1 MIRKRINGYLWFVN
15 IYLTLD
21 GYICTIKNIKMSIN
35 SIFQFLVPKDKKFF
49 PLFEQASNNL
59 ILLAETLH
67 EAVNAPN
74 AEREVYF
81 SKIEELEVVIEEI
94 THKTH
99 LELSRNFITPFDR
112 EDIHSL
118 IKAIDNVADFMHG
131 AASKMRLYQV
141 EKITKSIRKL
151 TEINLEA
158 CQLIGAGIKEL
169 KVMDNKA
176 IKETCK
182 KINKLE
188 SKADIVFDKAVAD
201 IFENETDAKNI
212 IKYKEVLSALES
224 ASDKCKSV
232 SNVMEQISV
241 KHS

>member
-1 MIRKRINGYLWFVN
+1 
-15 IYLTLD
+15 
-21 GYICTIKNIKMSIN
+21 MSMN
-35 SIFQFLVPKDKKFF
+35 SFFQFFVPKEKKFF
-49 PLFEQASNNL
+49 PLFEEASTNL

-67 EAVNAPN
+67 EAVNAPKK
-74 AEREVYF
+74 ERDEHF
-81 SKIEELEVVIEEI
+81 KKIEDLEATIEEI

-99 LELSRNFITPFDR
+99 IELSKNFITPFDR

-118 IKAIDNVADFMHG
+118 IKSIDNVADYMHS
-131 AASKMRLYQV
+131 AASKMKIYHV

-158 CQLIGAGIKEL
+158 CKLIGEGIKEL
-169 KVMDNKA
+169 KDMNNHKA
-176 IKETCK
+176 IKDTCK

-188 SKADIVFDKAVAD
+188 NKADSVFDKAVAD
-201 IFENETDAKNI
+201 IFENETDAINI

>member
-1 MIRKRINGYLWFVN
+1 M
-15 IYLTLD
+15 TL
-21 GYICTIKNIKMSIN
+21 N
-35 SIFQFLVPKDKKFF
+35 SIFQFFVPKDKKFF
-49 PLFEQASNNL
+49 PLFEQASANL
-59 ILLAETLH
+59 VVLAETLH
-67 EAVNAPN
+67 EAVNAPKD
-74 AEREVYF
+74 ERENYF
-81 SKIEELEVVIEEI
+81 KKIEELEAIIEEI

-112 EDIHSL
+112 EDIHTL
-118 IKAIDNVADFMHG
+118 IKAIDNVADNMHG
-131 AASKMRLYQV
+131 AASRMRLYQV

-151 TEINLEA
+151 TEINLES
-158 CQLIGAGIKEL
+158 CQLINQGIKQL
-169 KVMDNKA
+169 KDMNNIKM

-188 SKADIVFDKAVAD
+188 SKADAVFDKAVSD

-212 IKYKEVLSALES
+212 IKYKEVLSALEM

>member
-1 MIRKRINGYLWFVN
+1 M
-15 IYLTLD
+15 TL
-21 GYICTIKNIKMSIN
+21 NN
-35 SIFQFLVPKDKKFF
+35 IFQFLVPKDKKFF
-49 PLFEQASNNL
+49 PLFEEASANL
-59 ILLAETLH
+59 VILAETLH
-67 EAVNAPN
+67 EAVNAPRL
-74 AEREVYF
+74 ERDEYF
-81 SKIEELEVVIEEI
+81 KKIEELEAVIEEI

-99 LELSRNFITPFDR
+99 LELSKNFITPFDR

-118 IKAIDNVADFMHG
+118 IKAIDNVADYMHG
-131 AASKMRLYQV
+131 AASRMRLYQV

-158 CQLIGAGIKEL
+158 CQLINEGIKQL
-169 KVMDNKA
+169 RDMNNIKM

-188 SKADIVFDKAVAD
+188 SKADVVFDKAVAD

-224 ASDKCKSV
+224 ASDKCKIV
-232 SNVMEQISV
+232 ANVMEQISV

>member
-1 MIRKRINGYLWFVN
+1 
-15 IYLTLD
+15 
-21 GYICTIKNIKMSIN
+21 MSLN
-35 SIFQFLVPKDKKFF
+35 NIFQFFVPKDKKFF
-49 PLFEQASNNL
+49 PLFEQASANL

-67 EAVNAPN
+67 EAVNAPKT
-74 AEREVYF
+74 EREDYYK
-81 SKIEELEVVIEEI
+81 KIEELEATIEEI

-118 IKAIDNVADFMHG
+118 IKAIDNVADYMHG

-158 CQLIGAGIKEL
+158 CQLIGVGIKEL
-169 KVMDNKA
+169 KDMKDHKA
-176 IKETCK
+176 IKDTCK

-188 SKADIVFDKAVAD
+188 SKADSVFDKAVAD
-201 IFENETDAKNI
+201 IFENESDAKNI
-212 IKYKEVLSALES
+212 IKYKEVLSSLEN
-224 ASDKCKSV
+224 ATDKCKSV
-232 SNVMEQISV
+232 ANVMEQISV

>member
-1 MIRKRINGYLWFVN
+1 
-15 IYLTLD
+15 
-21 GYICTIKNIKMSIN
+21 MSLN

-49 PLFEQASNNL
+49 PLFEQASQNL

-67 EAVNAPN
+67 EAVNAPK
-74 AEREVYF
+74 AERENYF
-81 SKIEELEVVIEEI
+81 KRIEELEAVIEEI

-112 EDIHSL
+112 EDIHAL
-118 IKAIDNVADFMHG
+118 VKAMDDVADYLHG
-131 AASKMRLYQV
+131 SASRMRLYQV

-158 CQLIGAGIKEL
+158 CQQIGVAITEL
-169 KVMDNKA
+169 KDMKNLKVIADA
-176 IKETCK
+176 CK

-188 SKADIVFDKAVAD
+188 SKADNVFDKAVSD

-232 SNVMEQISV
+232 ANVLESVVV

>member
-1 MIRKRINGYLWFVN
+1 MSVN
-15 IYLTLD
+15 D
-21 GYICTIKNIKMSIN
+21 F
-35 SIFQFLVPKDKKFF
+35 FQYFVPKDKKFF
-49 PLFEQASNNL
+49 PLFEQAAANL
-59 ILLAETLH
+59 ILMAETLH
-67 EAVNAPN
+67 EGVNAP
-74 AEREVYF
+74 ASRRDEYF
-81 SKIEELEVVIEEI
+81 LKIEELEANLEEI

-99 LELSRNFITPFDR
+99 LELSKNFITPFDR
-112 EDIHSL
+112 EDIHAL
-118 IKAIDNVADFMHG
+118 IKSIDNVADYMHS

-158 CQLIGAGIKEL
+158 CQHIGMAISEL
-169 KVMDNKA
+169 KNLKNLKKITEA
-176 IKETCK
+176 CK

-188 SKADIVFDKAVAD
+188 SKADNVHDKAVAD

-232 SNVMEQISV
+232 SNVLEQIVV

>member
-1 MIRKRINGYLWFVN
+1 
-15 IYLTLD
+15 
-21 GYICTIKNIKMSIN
+21 MSLN
-35 SIFQFLVPKDKKFF
+35 SIFQFLVPKDTKFF
-49 PLFEQASNNL
+49 PLFEQASANL
-59 ILLAETLH
+59 ITLAETLH
-67 EAVNAPN
+67 EAVNAPKS
-74 AEREVYF
+74 EREEYF
-81 SKIEELEVVIEEI
+81 KKIEELEAIIEEI

-99 LELSRNFITPFDR
+99 LELSKNFITPFDR

-158 CQLIGAGIKEL
+158 CQLIGVGIKEL
-169 KVMDNKA
+169 KDMKDHKA
-176 IKETCK
+176 IKDTCK

-188 SKADIVFDKAVAD
+188 SKADSVFDKAVAD
-201 IFENETDAKNI
+201 IFENENDAKNI

>member
-1 MIRKRINGYLWFVN
+1 M
-15 IYLTLD
+15 TL
-21 GYICTIKNIKMSIN
+21 N

-49 PLFEQASNNL
+49 PLFEQAAVNL
-59 ILLAETLH
+59 ILMAETLH
-67 EAVNAPN
+67 EAVNAPKN
-74 AEREVYF
+74 EREQSF
-81 SKIEELEVVIEEI
+81 NKIEELEATLEEI
-94 THKTH
+94 AHKTH

-112 EDIHSL
+112 EDIYSL
-118 IKAIDNVADFMHG
+118 IKAIDNVADNIHG
-131 AASKMRLYQV
+131 ASSRMRLYQV

-158 CQLIGAGIKEL
+158 CQLIGIGIKDL
-169 KVMDNKA
+169 KVMNHKA

-188 SKADIVFDKAVAD
+188 SKADSVFDKAVAD
-201 IFENETDAKNI
+201 IFENETDVKNV
-212 IKYKEVLSALES
+212 IKYKEVLSALEM

-241 KHS
+241 KHA

>member
-1 MIRKRINGYLWFVN
+1 MTINN
-15 IYLTLD
+15 
-21 GYICTIKNIKMSIN
+21 
-35 SIFQFLVPKDKKFF
+35 IFQFFVPKDKKFF
-49 PLFEQASNNL
+49 PLFEQASANL

-67 EAVNAPN
+67 EAVNAPKG
-74 AEREVYF
+74 ERENYF
-81 SKIEELEVVIEEI
+81 KKIDELEENIEEI
-94 THKTH
+94 THKTNI
-99 LELSRNFITPFDR
+99 ELSKNFITPFDR

-118 IKAIDNVADFMHG
+118 IKSMDDVADYMQG
-131 AASKMRLYQV
+131 ASSRIRLYQV
-141 EKITKSIRKL
+141 DKITKSIRKL

-158 CQLIGAGIKEL
+158 CQLIGVSIIEL
-169 KVMDNKA
+169 KNMNHKI

-188 SKADIVFDKAVAD
+188 SKADVVFDRAVAD
-201 IFENETDAKNI
+201 IFENENDAKNI

-232 SNVMEQISV
+232 SNIMEQISV

>member
-1 MIRKRINGYLWFVN
+1 M
-15 IYLTLD
+15 TL
-21 GYICTIKNIKMSIN
+21 NN
-35 SIFQFLVPKDKKFF
+35 IFQFLVPKDKKFF
-49 PLFEQASNNL
+49 PLFEQAAAGL
-59 ILLAETLH
+59 ILLADALH
-67 EAVNAPN
+67 EAVNAPKT
-74 AEREVYF
+74 EREEYF
-81 SKIEELEVVIEEI
+81 RKIEELEAEIEEI

-118 IKAIDNVADFMHG
+118 IKAMDNVADNMHG
-131 AASKMRLYQV
+131 AASRMRLYQV

-158 CQLIGAGIKEL
+158 CQLIGVGIKEL
-169 KVMDNKA
+169 KVMNHRA
-176 IKETCK
+176 IKENCK

-188 SKADIVFDKAVAD
+188 SKADSVFDKAVAD
-201 IFENETDAKNI
+201 IFENEVDAKNV
-212 IKYKEVLSALES
+212 IKYKEVLSALEM

>member
-1 MIRKRINGYLWFVN
+1 M
-15 IYLTLD
+15 TL
-21 GYICTIKNIKMSIN
+21 NN
-35 SIFQFLVPKDKKFF
+35 IFQFLVPKDKKFF
-49 PLFEQASNNL
+49 PLFEQASANL
-59 ILLAETLH
+59 VVLAETLH
-67 EAVNAPN
+67 EAVNAPKL
-74 AEREVYF
+74 EREDF
-81 SKIEELEVVIEEI
+81 FKKIEELEAIIEEI
-94 THKTH
+94 THQTH

-118 IKAIDNVADFMHG
+118 IKAIDNVADNMHG
-131 AASKMRLYQV
+131 AASRMRLYQV

-158 CQLIGAGIKEL
+158 CQLISVGIREL
-169 KVMDNKA
+169 KDMENPKA

-188 SKADIVFDKAVAD
+188 SKADSVFDKAVAD

-212 IKYKEVLSALES
+212 IKYKEVLSALEM

-232 SNVMEQISV
+232 SNVMEQIAV

>member
-1 MIRKRINGYLWFVN
+1 M
-15 IYLTLD
+15 T
-21 GYICTIKNIKMSIN
+21 IN
-35 SIFQFLVPKDKKFF
+35 SIFQYFVPKEKKFF
-49 PLFEQASNNL
+49 PLFEEASLNL

-67 EAVNAPN
+67 EAVNALKK
-74 AEREVYF
+74 EREDYF
-81 SKIEELEVVIEEI
+81 KKIENLEATIEEI

-99 LELSRNFITPFDR
+99 LELSKNFITPFDR
-112 EDIHSL
+112 EDIYAL
-118 IKAIDNVADFMHG
+118 IKSIDNVADYMHS
-131 AASKMRLYQV
+131 AANKMRIYHV

-158 CQLIGAGIKEL
+158 CQLIGEGIKEL
-169 KVMDNKA
+169 KNMNNHKA
-176 IKETCK
+176 IKDTCK

-188 SKADIVFDKAVAD
+188 NKADSVFDKAVAD
-201 IFENETDAKNI
+201 IFENETDAINI

>member
-1 MIRKRINGYLWFVN
+1 
-15 IYLTLD
+15 
-21 GYICTIKNIKMSIN
+21 MSLN
-35 SIFQFLVPKDKKFF
+35 SIFQYLVPKDKKFF
-49 PLFEQASNNL
+49 PLFEQASANL
-59 ILLAETLH
+59 ITLAETLH
-67 EAVNAPN
+67 EAVNAPKS
-74 AEREVYF
+74 EREDYF
-81 SKIEELEVVIEEI
+81 KKIEELEAVIEEI

-118 IKAIDNVADFMHG
+118 IKAIDNVADYMHS

-158 CQLIGAGIKEL
+158 CQLIGVGVRELRDMKDHKVIK
-169 KVMDNKA
+169 D
-176 IKETCK
+176 TCK

-188 SKADIVFDKAVAD
+188 SKADSVFDKAVAD
-201 IFENETDAKNI
+201 IFENENDAKNI

>member
-1 MIRKRINGYLWFVN
+1 
-15 IYLTLD
+15 
-21 GYICTIKNIKMSIN
+21 MSLN

-49 PLFEQASNNL
+49 PLFEQAASNL
-59 ILLAETLH
+59 IVLAETLH
-67 EAVNAPN
+67 EAVNAPKE
-74 AEREVYF
+74 EREDYYK
-81 SKIEELEVVIEEI
+81 KIEELEATIEEI

-118 IKAIDNVADFMHG
+118 IKSVDNVADYMHS

-158 CQLIGAGIKEL
+158 CQLIGIGIKEL
-169 KVMDNKA
+169 KEMNHKS

-188 SKADIVFDKAVAD
+188 SKADSVFDKAVAD
-201 IFENETDAKNI
+201 IFENEIDAKNI